1 MASVKLEIPS
11 AFGYVVAVVCL
22 SWVLLNWLSLQVVR
36 ARKRYNVKYPEMYS
50 DSSLVFNCIQ
60 RAHQNTLE
68 GYPSFLVML
77 LLGGVAFPR
86 MCAGAGVVWIIS
98 RVVYA
103 RGYYSGEPSK
113 RTRGAFGY
121 VALLI
126 LLICNVVFAVQLLW
140 GN

>member
-1 MASVKLEIPS
+1 M
-11 AFGYVVAVVCL
+11 
-22 SWVLLNWLSLQVVR
+22 
-36 ARKRYNVKYPEMYS
+36 ARKRYNVKYPAMYS
-50 DSSLVFNCIQ
+50 ESSTVFNCIQ

-77 LLGGVAFPR
+77 LLGGVAFPKL
-86 MCAGAGVVWIIS
+86 CAGAGIIWIIS

-103 RGYYSGEPSK
+103 LGYYTGEPDK

-140 GN
+140 GIYGSTPSY